1 MRIAQVLGN
10 LLTNAA
16 KYTDSEGR
24 IRVSA
29 ECSEQELR
37 IHVSDN
43 GIGLRHRSARDKP
56 LQGPRQYCRCA
67 TRSILARQNR
77 RSTSLYAFGYTRFP
91 SISRPEPAML
101 TASRAPELK
110 TVLIASGLVLTLAMG
125 VRHGFGFWLQPIS
138 QAHGWTRETYS
149 LALAVQ
155 NLMWGAFGP
164 FAGMAAD
171 RYGTARVVIVGAFL
185 YMAGLLWM
193 ALVDQPTAFVL
204 GTGILIG
211 AALACTAF
219 GAVSGIIGRTAP
231 ESKRSWAF
239 GISSAASSIGQFTMM
254 PIEQQLISGTGWQ
267 HAFYV
272 LAALVGLVM
281 LPMAFRL
288 REPAVEKASGPQQ
301 SILEATREA
310 FTYRPFLLLVA
321 GYFVCGFQL
330 VFIGV
335 HMPSYLK
342 DKGLMDPNVA
352 VMALALIGLFNIFG
366 SYYAGK
372 LGGFLPKRY
381 ILSSIY
387 LTRAVVIALFLLA
400 PLSSWSVYVFSC
412 AMGLLWLSTVPLT
425 NGVIAGIFGVK
436 YLSMLSGFVF
446 FSHQVGSFLGVW
458 LGGYLFTKQGNY
470 DAVWIITVALGV
482 FAALINLPIDEKAIV
497 RPQAVPA

>member
-1 MRIAQVLGN
+1 
-10 LLTNAA
+10 
-16 KYTDSEGR
+16 
-24 IRVSA
+24 
-29 ECSEQELR
+29 
-37 IHVSDN
+37 
-43 GIGLRHRSARDKP
+43 
-56 LQGPRQYCRCA
+56 
-67 TRSILARQNR
+67 
-77 RSTSLYAFGYTRFP
+77 
-91 SISRPEPAML
+91 ML
-101 TASRAPELK
+101 TATRAPQLK
-110 TVLIASGLVLTLAMG
+110 TVLLASGVVLTLAMG

-149 LALAVQ
+149 LAMALQ
-155 NLMWGAFGP
+155 NLMWGVFGP

-171 RYGTARVVIVGAFL
+171 RFGTARVVIAGALL
-185 YMAGLLWM
+185 YVAGLLWM
-193 ALVDQPTAFVL
+193 ALVDQPTLFTIGSGV
-204 GTGILIG
+204 LIG

-231 ESKRSWAF
+231 ESRRSWAF
-239 GISSAASSIGQFTMM
+239 GISSAASSFGQFMMM
-254 PIEQQLISGTGWQ
+254 PVEQHLISAAGWQ
-267 HAFYV
+267 NAFYV
-272 LAALVGLVM
+272 LAALVGLLM
-281 LPMAFRL
+281 IPMAFNL
-288 REPAVEKASGPQQ
+288 RELPNEKASGPQQ

-310 FTYRPFLLLVA
+310 FAYRPFLLLIA

-342 DKGLMDPNVA
+342 DKGMMDPGLA

-381 ILSSIY
+381 LLSSIY
-387 LTRAVVIALFLLA
+387 ITRAIVIAVFLLA
-400 PLSSWSVYVFSC
+400 PLSSWSVYLFSA

-458 LGGYLFTKQGNY
+458 LGGYLFTRQGSY
-470 DAVWIITVALGV
+470 DTVWGITIALGV
-482 FAALINLPIDEKAIV
+482 FAALINLPINEKAIV
-497 RPQAVPA
+497 RTQPAAA